1 MLVEGDLG
9 KALVHFEIKLGFIAL
24 GSSNP
29 LEEVVFREESH
40 FNNN

>member
-1 MLVEGDLG
+1 MLVERDLG
-9 KALVHFEIKLGFIAL
+9 KALVHFEIKLGFKAL
-24 GSSNP
+24 GSSNA